1 MAAEPT
7 KHDTLLRQWQML
19 RLIPRYPAK
28 ITAGD
33 ICDRL
38 AADGFGVTKR
48 TVERDLASL
57 SEVFPLL
64 SDEREKPFGWSW
76 KKEAVPLDVPSLGN
90 GEALA
95 FKLVEQYLAGL
106 LPHATLAQLAPY
118 FRMAGQRLNTL
129 PKGSSYQA
137 WTNKI
142 RVVQPTQPLL
152 PPRIDA
158 KVQQMVSD
166 ALLFDRQMVIR
177 YQKRGEDK
185 LREYIAHPLALVQR
199 GAITYLVATLF
210 DYADALLLAMHR
222 ITSADILDE
231 RVRRPK
237 DFDID
242 RYIAKGAL
250 GFGDGK
256 SVKLEAIFYEPAAE
270 HLYETPLSGDQ
281 DITPVD
287 DTHVRVTATVANTPQ
302 LEWWLMGFGD
312 AVEVVKPVL
321 LREGVREMVQNMA
334 VQYHVF

>member
-1 MAAEPT
+1 MADEPT

-38 AADGFGVTKR
+38 AADGFKVTKR

-76 KKEAVPLDVPSLGN
+76 EKEAVPLDVPSLGN

-95 FKLVEQYLAGL
+95 FKLIEQYLSGL

-118 FRMAGQRLNTL
+118 FLMAGQRLNTL
-129 PKGSSYQA
+129 PKGSSFQA

-152 PPRIDA
+152 PPKIDA
-158 KVQQMVSD
+158 RVQQTVSD
-166 ALLFDRQMVIR
+166 ALLFDRQLVLR
-177 YQKRGEDK
+177 YQKRGEEELK
-185 LREYIAHPLALVQR
+185 EYIAHPLALIQR
-199 GAITYLVATLF
+199 GSISYLVATLF
-210 DYADALLLAMHR
+210 DYTDVLLLAMHR
-222 ITSADILDE
+222 IRSADILDE
-231 RVRRPK
+231 RARHPK

-256 SVKLEAIFYEPAAE
+256 LVKLEVIFYAPAAE
-270 HLYETPLSGDQ
+270 HLYETPLSEDQ
-281 DITPVD
+281 IITPVD
-287 DTHVRVTATVANTPQ
+287 DNHVRVTATVANTPQ

-312 AVEVVKPVL
+312 AVEVVKPAS
-321 LREGVREMVQNMA
+321 LREGIREMVQNMA
-334 VQYHVF
+334 ARYQVL

>member
-1 MAAEPT
+1 MS
-7 KHDTLLRQWQML
+7 
-19 RLIPRYPAK
+19 PAV
-28 ITAGD
+28 I
-33 ICDRL
+33 
-38 AADGFGVTKR
+38 
-48 TVERDLASL
+48 
-57 SEVFPLL
+57 
-64 SDEREKPFGWSW
+64 
-76 KKEAVPLDVPSLGN
+76 
-90 GEALA
+90 
-95 FKLVEQYLAGL
+95 LAGL

-237 DFDID
+237 DFDVD

-334 VQYHVF
+334 VQ